1 MEIMKLWYLSV
12 SNIMIQPYVRA
23 YDSIFKMIWHHAWFI
38 DYCVFGLLVP
48 LLLSLALFL
57 FHLEFSWFC
66 WILGPF
72 KMPEF
77 RQEVSCFQLSSS
89 RMAWEGSTVITC
101 QIRPR
106 PTSKLLSWHCNTHDI
121 VTHSLEQTN
130 HLCDI
135 KQPKEAVFYLFSAR
149 KLQQRSDLWKFQDI
163 FANTAGTCSK
173 VLQ

>member
-1 MEIMKLWYLSV
+1 MKLWYLSV

-38 DYCVFGLLVP
+38 DYCVFGLVSLLVQ

-57 FHLEFSWFC
+57 FHSEFSWFC

-72 KMPEF
+72 KMPEL

-89 RMAWEGSTVITC
+89 RMAWEGSTVITG

-106 PTSKLLSWHCNTHDI
+106 PTSKLLSWHCNTQFRANE
-121 VTHSLEQTN
+121 SS
-130 HLCDI
+130 
-135 KQPKEAVFYLFSAR
+135 ASYFYTRGLSSGSW
-149 KLQQRSDLWKFQDI
+149 LYSVYCLP
-163 FANTAGTCSK
+163 G
-173 VLQ
+173 